1 MPLSDSWL
9 KANHGKAIP
18 APLEKADRDG
28 LSVRVSAKGKIKFQ
42 MRFYYSGKQQRCDIG
57 SYPLMTL
64 ADARKEC
71 QRYRAELEQGMD
83 PRIVKRIERQ
93 EIANAG
99 TLQTTFMEWY
109 DAYCVTNKKG
119 HVEIRR
125 SFEIHVFPKLGDLP
139 LADISLHSW
148 LSLLED
154 MTKGSKAIPR
164 IAERILVNAKQLYS
178 WAKRRRLISDNVL
191 SEISAVNDLN
201 IVKVADDRALDDEE
215 IRLIYE
221 AINGSRM
228 EPKNGLFMQLL
239 LHFGCRP
246 AELRQ
251 ARQSDFDF
259 DKGVWTVP
267 PENHKLGKR
276 TRKPLKRPI
285 IKEVAPLIKKLMQ
298 LCPGEWLITT
308 ADGSKPLTGSAVI
321 ALPGNIMQ
329 WVRKNKNI
337 NMQHWS
343 TYALRKTCRTNLST
357 LTEPHIGEIILGHK
371 LPGEW
376 QTYDQHDY
384 LAEQAKAYTLWWQRL
399 QRILGNEVA
408 DNVLE
413 MKTPA

>member
-1 MPLSDSWL
+1 MALSDSWL
-9 KANHGKAIP
+9 KANHGKTIP
-18 APLEKADRDG
+18 TPAEKADRDG

-42 MRFYYSGKQQRCDIG
+42 MRFYYQSKQQRCDIG
-57 SYPLMTL
+57 TYPLMTL

-71 QRYRAELEQGMD
+71 QRYRADLEQGKD
-83 PRIVKRIERQ
+83 PRIVKRVEHQ
-93 EIANAG
+93 AIASAG
-99 TLQTTFMEWY
+99 TLQSTFMDWY
-109 DAYCVTNKKG
+109 NAYCVDNKKG
-119 HVEIRR
+119 HIEIRR

-139 LADISLHSW
+139 LAEISLNSW
-148 LSLLED
+148 LTLLEGL
-154 MTKGSKAIPR
+154 TKGKRSIPR

-178 WAKRRRLISDNVL
+178 WAKRRRLLTDNVL
-191 SEISAVNDLN
+191 AEISAVNDLN
-201 IVKVADDRALDDEE
+201 ITKNVDDRALDDDE
-215 IRLIYE
+215 IRLIFE
-221 AINGSRM
+221 AIDGSRM
-228 EPKNGLFMQLL
+228 EPKNGLFLKLL

-285 IKEVAPLIKKLMQ
+285 IKEIEPNIKLLMD

-308 ADGSKPLTGSAVI
+308 TDGTKPLTGSAVL

-329 WVRKNKNI
+329 WVRKNRDI

-343 TYALRKTCRTNLST
+343 TYALRKTCRTNMAT

-376 QTYDQHDY
+376 QTYDKHDY
-384 LAEQAKAYTLWWQRL
+384 LPEQAKAYTLWWQRL

-408 DNVLE
+408 ANVVE
-413 MKTPA
+413 MKRG